1 MTDGGFILEIAVP
14 LYIQNILSRFKRG
27 GFEAFVVGG
36 CVRDSVMGI
45 APVDWDVTTNALP
58 EDTRRLFSDYKIVD
72 LGIRHGTLAVVISK
86 KAVEITTYRLD
97 GNYSDN
103 RRPDS
108 VTFTNRLFLD
118 LSRRDFTVNAMAYSP
133 DKGLIDE
140 FGSLSDLNNK
150 IIRTV
155 GCPDA
160 RFSEDAL
167 RIMRALRFAAV
178 LGFEI
183 EKSTSDGIH
192 KNKGLLKNIAAQR
205 LFSEL
210 NKLLTG
216 KYAGRVLL
224 EYGDVLGVFI
234 PEILPVIGQKQ
245 CGEKHCYD
253 VWEHICRTVDGIE
266 PQKELRLTMLLHD
279 LGKAPT
285 AGIDENGDSTFIN
298 HAQESAALAEKILAR
313 LKSDKKTALTV
324 IKLVSL
330 HDFEIPVTETEVRRM
345 LKKITPDELLML
357 LKIKTADRG
366 ALSPSF
372 RDVSEQR
379 AKAEKYLNVIISEN
393 KCYKISDLA
402 VSGTDVAK
410 KGYTDSEIGEKLE
423 TLLDAVIEGKCENT
437 KDELIKL
444 I

>member
-1 MTDGGFILEIAVP
+1 MEIAVP
-14 LYIQNILSRFKRG
+14 VYIQEILSRFKRG
-27 GFEAFVVGG
+27 GFEAYVVGG
-36 CVRDSVMGI
+36 CVRDSIMGVS
-45 APVDWDVTTNALP
+45 PDDWDVTTNALP
-58 EDTRRLFSDYKIVD
+58 EDTKRLFSDYKIIET
-72 LGIRHGTLAVVISK
+72 GIKHGTVAVVISK
-86 KAVEITTYRLD
+86 KTVEITAYRLD
-97 GNYSDN
+97 GDYSDN

-108 VTFTNRLFLD
+108 VTFTDELFLD

-140 FGSLSDLNNK
+140 FESLSDLNNK

-167 RIMRALRFAAV
+167 RIMRALRFSCV

-183 EKSTSDGIH
+183 EKNTSDSIH
-192 KNKGLLKNIAAQR
+192 KNKELLKNIAAER

-216 KYAGRVLL
+216 KHAGRVLL
-224 EYGDVLGVFI
+224 KYGDVLGVFI

-245 CGEKHCYD
+245 CGKKHCYD
-253 VWEHICRTVDGIE
+253 VWEHICRTVDNIE

-285 AGIDENGDSTFIN
+285 AGIDEKGDSTFIN
-298 HAQESAALAEKILAR
+298 HAQAGAALAEKILIR
-313 LKSDKKTALTV
+313 LKSDKKTIHAVT
-324 IKLVSL
+324 KLVSL

-345 LKKITPDELLML
+345 LKKATPDELLML

-372 RDVSEQR
+372 CDVSEQR
-379 AKAEKYLNVIISEN
+379 AKAEKYLGVILSEN
-393 KCYKISDLA
+393 KCYKIEDLA

-410 KGYTDSEIGEKLE
+410 KGYTGSEIGEKLE
-423 TLLDAVIEGKCENT
+423 MLLDAVIEGECENT
-437 KDELIKL
+437 KDELLKL